1 MICRSRTPIL
11 ATAFAALGALLVVLL
26 AASPAAVLAADT
38 PTPTEFMDELFEHFA
53 RNVTGVSEPVINTDR
68 LLHLYE
74 HLDIVNKT
82 VTVDKWPTDL
92 HDCLTPAQLLTA
104 YEIKE
109 SYVNR
114 AGLEK
119 IAPGLVA
126 MKATSACTGAHAH
139 GAHEGEKKD
148 EHADHDHAAH
158 DHADHADHADHD
170 EDEHAVSDADKLSSG
185 LVWLYSII
193 AELIVSGFAVLGIT
207 LVPYLSKHRRANQL
221 AMTFLIGLA
230 VGTLL
235 GDAIMHLIP
244 ESLGVHDHGGE
255 GGDEHEHEHE
265 AETNKPSPIWTSLVV
280 VAGAYAFFLVEHMLH
295 LFGRGAHGH
304 SHGAGAPAASPS
316 SKSGD
321 AALAAPAVAK
331 RPKHGVYMKESE
343 YDASQV
349 LPVAWLILFGD
360 AVHNTL
366 DGLAI
371 GVAFAASWR
380 LGVSTAIAVLL
391 HELPHEL
398 GDYAVLLSSGIP
410 RWRAAV
416 YNVLCNLTSFVGLAI
431 GILVFNASSSGA
443 QSWILAFTA
452 GGFIYIACSN
462 LIPMLFEMTY
472 SNDGLDSH
480 ATSPSP
486 AGPSSKQDLESG
498 ATEDA
503 HLLVDARK
511 DRGPML
517 VQQLGVFIGVGV
529 MLLIALYGES
539 ITV

>member
-1 MICRSRTPIL
+1 MIRRSRTPLL
-11 ATAFAALGALLVVLL
+11 ATALAALAALLVIFL
-26 AASPAAVLAADT
+26 ASGPSAVFAADT
-38 PTPTEFMDELFEHFA
+38 PTPSEFMDELFEHFA

-74 HLDIVNKT
+74 HLDIVNKS

-92 HDCLTPAQLLTA
+92 HDCLTPAQLLQA

-119 IAPGLVA
+119 ISPGLVA
-126 MKATSACTGAHAH
+126 MKASSACTGAHAH

-148 EHADHDHAAH
+148 DHAEHDHAAH
-158 DHADHADHADHD
+158 DHADHADHD
-170 EDEHAVSDADKLSSG
+170 EDSHAVSDADKLSTG

-255 GGDEHEHEHE
+255 GDEHEHEHE
-265 AETNKPSPIWTSLVV
+265 AETNAPSPVWTSLVV
-280 VAGAYAFFLVEHMLH
+280 VAGAYAFFLVEHILH
-295 LFGRGAHGH
+295 SFGRGAHEH
-304 SHGAGAPAASPS
+304 SHGAPAPAAIPSP
-316 SKSGD
+316 KSGD
-321 AALAAPAVAK
+321 AALAPAAAAK

-416 YNVLCNLTSFVGLAI
+416 YNVLCNMTSFVGLAI
-431 GILVFNASSSGA
+431 GILVFEASSSGA

-452 GGFIYIACSN
+452 GGFLYISLSN
-462 LIPMLFEMTY
+462 LVPMLFEMTY
-472 SNDGLDSH
+472 GNDALDSH

-498 ATEDA
+498 ASEDA

-517 VQQLGVFIGVGV
+517 MQQLGVFMGVGI
-529 MLLIALYGES
+529 MLLIALFGES